1 MKEWKGWQKKNT
13 DKYETAKLK
22 KTLTKEQGR
31 RGDTRNKR
39 KAEKTVGQQEKLTQE
54 KREWVEGESQ
64 EKRKSEEI
72 ETKW

>member
-1 MKEWKGWQKKNT
+1 MKEWKDWQKKNT

-22 KTLTKEQGR
+22 KTVTKGR

-64 EKRKSEEI
+64 EKRKSKEI